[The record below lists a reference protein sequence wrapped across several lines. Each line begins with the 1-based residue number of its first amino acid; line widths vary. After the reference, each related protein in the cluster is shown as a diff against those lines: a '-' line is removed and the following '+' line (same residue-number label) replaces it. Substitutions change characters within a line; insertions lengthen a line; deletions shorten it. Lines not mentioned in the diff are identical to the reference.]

1 MTTFIVGAVCLVVGA
16 CIGLLTAAL
25 CCMARRGDE

>member
-25 CCMARRGDE
+25 CWAARGDK

>member
-16 CIGLLTAAL
+16 CLGLLTAAL
-25 CCMARRGDE
+25 CFAARGLE